1 MAWVERNARNLGDLS
16 PSSADEQARLRP
28 RGKAGRGERRRA
40 KEGALKKA
48 GESDL
53 SIVLRD
59 GRAVHMGKGEARVR
73 SLNRK
78 HAPDGRTNKA

>member
-16 PSSADEQARLRP
+16 PSSAGEQARQEAR
-28 RGKAGRGERRRA
+28 RKAGRGERRQA
-40 KEGALKKA
+40 KRGPLKKA
-48 GESDL
+48 GGSDL

-59 GRAVHMGKGEARVR
+59 GRADHMGKGEAGVR

-78 HAPDGRTNKA
+78 HDPDGRTESA